1 MLKRVLMTLLL
12 ASGLAV
18 ASVGVVG
25 AAPPPPAA
33 CGNCWA

>member
-18 ASVGVVG
+18 ASVGVAS